1 VLEFINTIPETEQ
14 KPPFDLQV
22 WFAEIDAIHAEI
34 YRERGEDYSIDV
46 TALLNEVREEE
57 S

>member
-1 VLEFINTIPETEQ
+1 LEFINTIPETEQ